1 MKAFQQNQLEKNI
14 NTKSEKSAAYTIYI
28 SYDREEQQTWVSI
41 ISIGPRKTRDAF
53 VTIVLATKRSIVIDK
68 TYKI

>member
-28 SYDREEQQTWVSI
+28 SYDREEQQT
-41 ISIGPRKTRDAF
+41 
-53 VTIVLATKRSIVIDK
+53 
-68 TYKI
+68 